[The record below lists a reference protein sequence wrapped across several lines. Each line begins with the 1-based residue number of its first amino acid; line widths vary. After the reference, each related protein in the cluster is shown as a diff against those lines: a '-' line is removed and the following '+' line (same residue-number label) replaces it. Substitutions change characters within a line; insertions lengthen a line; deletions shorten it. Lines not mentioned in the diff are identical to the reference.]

1 MNNDFQPNEE
11 TLFSLLADIAEPEE
25 RKVFLDQTCMSN
37 PELRK
42 RLEQLTSLKEAADR
56 FFDINPTDIF
66 YKRPLLAGE
75 AGSDD
80 V

>member
-11 TLFSLLADIAEPEE
+11 TLFSLLADIAEPGE

-42 RLEQLTSLKEAADR
+42 RLEQLTSLKETADR

-66 YKRPLLAGE
+66 YERR
-75 AGSDD
+75 
-80 V
+80 